1 MNSTAIITGAA
12 SGIGRACAMQMK
24 DKHHLLLTDINEKL
38 LSKTAKELQKSGASV
53 SVQVS
58 DLSDLDSIALL
69 VKAAIEIGPI
79 GALIHSG
86 GLSPKMADG
95 KLIYKVNLIGSA
107 YLLERL
113 TENLPDG
120 NVHKLSAV
128 LIASQAAHMIA
139 SKRSSEINA
148 LLESPLGL
156 DFFEKIE
163 ELQENAFNSDTAY
176 GLSKLG
182 IILLVRKYAP
192 IWGNKNNRIVS
203 ISPGII
209 DTPMGRFEYERQPIM
224 EQMVE
229 LTALQRKGRPEEIA
243 AVADFL
249 CSEQASFVTGID
261 LLVDG
266 GATHAILKQ
275 FSDQ

>member
-1 MNSTAIITGAA
+1 
-12 SGIGRACAMQMK
+12 MQMK

-38 LSKTAKELQKSGASV
+38 LSKTANELQKSGASV
-53 SVQVS
+53 SVQIS

-69 VKAAIEIGPI
+69 IKAAIEIGPI

-120 NVHKLSAV
+120 NEHKLSAV

-182 IILLVRKYAP
+182 IILLARKYAP

-209 DTPMGRFEYERQPIM
+209 DTPMGRFEYERQPKM